1 MRRSTS
7 LARSFGGAASSR
19 AFLSSTRSTAL
30 FTRRAYAA
38 DAHVP
43 TPTAAD
49 VKTEPER
56 LRTFTRADV
65 AKHAFED
72 DCWVIIN
79 NKVYNVSQ
87 WADIHPGGSAI
98 IHAVHP
104 SPPNPPGPI

>member
-19 AFLSSTRSTAL
+19 PFLLSSTRSTAL
-30 FTRRAYAA
+30 YTRRAYAD

-65 AKHAFED
+65 AKHAYED

-98 IHAVHP
+98 IHAVP
-104 SPPNPPGPI
+104 PPNPPSHLN